1 MSIYSFDSTGT
12 MEVNY
17 NPDYTKCTIS
27 FRETKDSSK
36 YSITLSHDDIEMF
49 NQTKDRTGTW
59 MIQVR
64 MNTGTIIF
72 RGLSEAFAKNIQ
84 SGLLVVF
91 RPRVEQNVQMYV
103 K

>member
-49 NQTKDRTGTW
+49 N
-59 MIQVR
+59 
-64 MNTGTIIF
+64 
-72 RGLSEAFAKNIQ
+72 
-84 SGLLVVF
+84 
-91 RPRVEQNVQMYV
+91 
-103 K
+103 